1 MRSVISHLKLIQIEK
16 WNCLRFAVEVSNGQS
31 PLNSCPTHEQ
41 TPMYFLHGWPKSYKV
56 PLKPEPIIAIRHS
69 PDFALIA
76 VVTASTVYI
85 WSGDQVRTTSS
96 HCQAFKLALLPG
108 IVV

>member
-1 MRSVISHLKLIQIEK
+1 
-16 WNCLRFAVEVSNGQS
+16 
-31 PLNSCPTHEQ
+31 
-41 TPMYFLHGWPKSYKV
+41 MYFLHGWPKSYKV

-85 WSGDQVRTTSS
+85 WSGDQVRTSLSDPQRLTFEMWPRI
-96 HCQAFKLALLPG
+96 AF
-108 IVV
+108 